1 MARALARRG
10 IEVRCL
16 VREGSTLRRL
26 EGVDATLRP
35 GDLLDPASLERAAA
49 GCRALFHCAADYRL
63 WAPAPDDILRTNV
76 EGTRNVLRAAE
87 AAGVAR
93 VVHTSSVGALAG
105 GTREAPADESGEVDA
120 TALVGP
126 YKRSKYLAEREAA
139 AFAERGLDVVIVN
152 PSTPVGEGDV
162 KPTPTGKVIVDFL
175 RGRMPAYV
183 DTGLNIIDVRD
194 VAEGHVLAALHGR
207 TGERYILGNRNMSL
221 RELLEAL
228 ASIAGRGAPRVRL
241 PHWIP
246 LVAAHAAEAW
256 AGLAGGEPAVS
267 LAAVRMARQPMY
279 FDAGKAVREL
289 GLPQSPIEPA
299 LERAVAWFRAHG
311 YA

>member
-1 MARALARRG
+1 
-10 IEVRCL
+10 VRCL

-26 EGVDATLRP
+26 EGVDATLLP
-35 GDLLDPASLERAAA
+35 GDLLDPASLERAAD
-49 GCRALFHCAADYRL
+49 GCRSLFHCAADYRL
-63 WAPAPDDILRTNV
+63 WAAAPDDILRTNV

-87 AAGVAR
+87 AAGIAR

-105 GTREAPADESGEVDA
+105 GTRNAPADESAEVDED
-120 TALVGP
+120 ALVGP

-139 AFAERGLDVVIVN
+139 GFAERGLDVVIVN

-162 KPTPTGKVIVDFL
+162 KPTPTGRVIVDFL

-183 DTGLNIIDVRD
+183 DTGLNVIDVRD

-207 TGERYILGNRNMSL
+207 TGERYILGHRNLSL
-221 RELLEAL
+221 RELLTAL
-228 ASIAGRGAPRVRL
+228 AGVAGRGAPRVRL

-256 AGLAGGEPAVS
+256 AGMTGGEPALS

-299 LERAVAWFRAHG
+299 LERAVEWFRAQG